1 MGLFSF
7 LDPIF
12 GGGGG
17 GSSSSVTSTVNVNVN
32 GLDDMKTTVD
42 LKPVSLS
49 ETLEVKPLEIKPL
62 SFTEVLEVKP
72 LELKPVTVNE
82 TLELK
87 PVTVNETLELKPVTV
102 NETFDLR
109 PVAIDSCQTMRLAPL
124 PETRVCQPYH
134 HHVGYTLFGVEWGG
148 VSFDGEARQVVES
161 PRRPQVVQS
170 VERHAHRRRSRP
182 GEVKGGGGLR
192 VRVVPADSGDEGE

>member
-17 GSSSSVTSTVNVNVN
+17 GASSSVTSTMNLNVN
-32 GLDDMKTTVD
+32 GLDNMKSAVGLD
-42 LKPVSLS
+42 I
-49 ETLEVKPLEIKPL
+49 KPLEIKPL
-62 SFTEVLEVKP
+62 EIKPLTFNEVIEVKP
-72 LELKPVTVNE
+72 LELKPLTVNE

-87 PVTVNETLELKPVTV
+87 PVTLNETVELKPVTV

-124 PETRVCQPYH
+124 PETRICQPYR
-134 HHVGYTLFGVEWGG
+134 HHVAYTMFGMEIGAVTYE
-148 VSFDGEARQVVES
+148 GESQQNIES
-161 PRRPQVVQS
+161 PRRPQVVES
-170 VERHAHRRRSRP
+170 VELVRPRRRRYP
-182 GEVKGGGGLR
+182 AKVVGGGGIR
-192 VRVVPADSGDEGE
+192 VRVVHPDGHDGE

>member
-17 GSSSSVTSTVNVNVN
+17 GSSSSVTSTVNLNVN
-32 GLDDMKTTVD
+32 GLNDMKSTVE
-42 LKPVSLS
+42 LKPVSLT

-62 SFTEVLEVKP
+62 SFTETLEVKP
-72 LELKPVTVNE
+72 LELKPVTLNE

-87 PVTVNETLELKPVTV
+87 PVTVSETLELKPVTV

-109 PVAIDSCQTMRLAPL
+109 PVAIDSCQTLRLAPL
-124 PETRVCQPYH
+124 PETRICQPYR
-134 HHVGYTLFGVEWGG
+134 HHVGYTLFGMEWGG
-148 VSFDGEARQVVES
+148 VTYEGESQQAIES
-161 PRRPQVVQS
+161 PRRPQVVDS
-170 VERHAHRRRSRP
+170 VGLHSHRRPRHP
-182 GEVKGGGGLR
+182 AQVVGGGGLR
-192 VRVVPADSGDEGE
+192 VRVVHPDDDGDGE

>member
-17 GSSSSVTSTVNVNVN
+17 GSSSSVTSTVNLNVN
-32 GLDDMKTTVD
+32 GLNDMKSTVG
-42 LKPVSLS
+42 VT

-109 PVAIDSCQTMRLAPL
+109 PVAIDSCQTVRLAPL
-124 PETRVCQPYH
+124 PETRVCQPYR
-134 HHVGYTLFGVEWGG
+134 HHVGFTLFGVEWGG
-148 VSFDGEARQVVES
+148 VSYDGEAQQVIES

-170 VERHAHRRRSRP
+170 VERHAHRRPSRP
-182 GEVKGGGGLR
+182 DKVVGGGGLR
-192 VRVVPADSGDEGE
+192 VRVVHPDADDDGE

>member
-17 GSSSSVTSTVNVNVN
+17 GASSSVTSTMNLNVN
-32 GLDDMKTTVD
+32 GLDKMSSTV
-42 LKPVSLS
+42 
-49 ETLEVKPLEIKPL
+49 
-62 SFTEVLEVKP
+62 EVKP
-72 LELKPVTVNE
+72 LELKPLTFNEVIEVKPLELKPLTVNE

-87 PVTVNETLELKPVTV
+87 PVTLNETVELKPVTV

-124 PETRVCQPYH
+124 PETRVCQPYR
-134 HHVGYTLFGVEWGG
+134 HHVAYTMFGVEWAG
-148 VSFDGEARQVVES
+148 VTYDGESQQNIES
-161 PRRPQVVQS
+161 PRRPQVVES
-170 VERHAHRRRSRP
+170 PELSPRRRRRHP
-182 GEVKGGGGLR
+182 AKVVGGGGLR
-192 VRVVPADSGDEGE
+192 VRVVDPDGDDGDGE